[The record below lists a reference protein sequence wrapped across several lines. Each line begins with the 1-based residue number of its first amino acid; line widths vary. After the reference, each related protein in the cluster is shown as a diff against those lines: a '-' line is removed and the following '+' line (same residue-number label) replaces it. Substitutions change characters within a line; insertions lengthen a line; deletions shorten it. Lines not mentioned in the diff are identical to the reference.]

1 MFENSICSDVISQD
15 TINSASSITQTLSG
29 QLADGQ
35 RKLLAIATNSKVATD
50 PFVAQI
56 KNGLQEMVCLF
67 VISFYLP
74 ILMSVLDIS
83 YWEMTYTLTD

>member
-1 MFENSICSDVISQD
+1 MFENSICIVMISQD

-35 RKLLAIATNSKVATD
+35 RKLLAIATNSKVAAD

-56 KNGLQEMVCLF
+56 NNGLHEMVCLF